1 MKYNSYIRSTG
12 SYLPAKCVSND
23 DLAKIM
29 DTSDEWIFK
38 RTGIKT
44 RHIAADTEMTSDLGV
59 SAAKNAL
66 EKAGISADEI
76 DLIVCGT
83 VTPDLTFPSTATIIQ
98 QKLDAKNAFAFDLS
112 AACSGFLYGLSVADN
127 FIKSGQVKNALVI
140 GAEVFSRIL
149 NWEDRTTCVLFGDGA
164 GAVVLSATEDHTKGI
179 LKTELGSD
187 GALAD
192 ILKTD
197 GGVGFNQKSGY
208 IFMDGKA
215 VFKFATS
222 KMLELA
228 KKFREEFPIDYV
240 LPHQANIRI
249 IDYLMNGL
257 DMSEENFIVT
267 IKEHANTSAASIPL
281 ALDTY
286 LRKGHNFENK
296 NIFLTSI
303 GAGITWGGMLIRM

>member
-12 SYLPAKCVSND
+12 SYLPTKCVSND

-44 RHIAADTEMTSDLGV
+44 RHIAADTEMTSDLGTF
-59 SAAKNAL
+59 AAKNAL
-66 EKAGISADEI
+66 EKAGISVDEI
-76 DLIVCGT
+76 NLIVCGT

-98 QKLDAKNAFAFDLS
+98 QKLGAKNAFAFDVS

-127 FIKSGQVKNALVI
+127 FIKSGQIKNALVI

-164 GAVVLSATEDHTKGI
+164 GAIVLSATENLSKGI

-187 GALAD
+187 GSLTD

-208 IFMDGKA
+208 IFMDGKS

-228 KKFREEFPIDYV
+228 KKFREESTIDYV

-257 DMSEENFIVT
+257 DMKEDNFIVT

-286 LRKGHNFENK
+286 ISNKHNFENK